1 MFQIPESVEE
11 WLEIENGFKNKFPRC
26 VGSLDG
32 KHIVMQSPMQSGSTY
47 YNYKKS
53 FSIVLMA
60 LVNSNY
66 NFVYVNIGGQGKIS
80 DGGIFQ
86 NCELWR
92 RITSDSLFLPPPR
105 PLPGSNKPVPYV
117 FLGDGAFALSTSV
130 MKPYPGNHDVGSPKR
145 EFNRKLS
152 SARVVVE
159 NTFGILASKFR
170 VFRKPLMVCPDKVSL
185 ITMTCV
191 LLHNFLRKSNT
202 SRQIYTPPG
211 TVDVYNNDD
220 IRIQDGSWRSEIQ
233 DTCAIRDLPQ
243 IPRRPSLTAIEIR
256 EEFTKYFTP
265 SA

>member
-32 KHIVMQSPMQSGSTY
+32 KHIVIQSPMHSGSTY
-47 YNYKKS
+47 YYYKKS

-66 NFVYVNIGGQGKIS
+66 NFVYVNIGGQSKIS

-92 RITSDSLFLPPPR
+92 RISDSLFLPPPR

-145 EFNRKLS
+145 EFNRKSS

-170 VFRKPLMVCPDKVSL
+170 VFQKPLMVCPDKVSL

-202 SRQIYTPPG
+202 SRRIYTPPG

-233 DTCAIRDLPQ
+233 DSCAIRDLPQ
-243 IPRRPSLTAIEIR
+243 IPRRPSLTVIEIR